1 MNTLSAAERSSKIVE
16 LRELMARHAAVPPP
30 RQRARLPTRIAPL
43 DRALEGGLWKGGMV
57 ELLAPRRSSGSASLL
72 RGLLHETAGQ
82 GLWSALIDGAD
93 SFDPQLAG
101 DQTLSRLLWIRC
113 HTAAEAMQS
122 ADLLLRDGNLP
133 LICLD
138 LCQNPPAQLR
148 KIASTTWYRLQR
160 MIEPTSVALLTVAP
174 SPLIP
179 CADVRLELQSV
190 FSLGDL
196 EESPADLLRA
206 VKLEVRRQRQVETG
220 EEVPLRRSA

>member
-1 MNTLSAAERSSKIVE
+1 MNISLLDRSSKIVE
-16 LRELMARHAAVPPP
+16 LRELISRHSSAPPAR
-30 RQRARLPTRIAPL
+30 RRARLATGIEPL
-43 DRALEGGLWKGGMV
+43 DRALEGGLWQGGMV

-72 RGLLHETAGQ
+72 RGLLDHTASQ
-82 GLWSALIDGAD
+82 NLWAALIDGAD

-101 DQTLSRLLWIRC
+101 ARTLSRMLWIRC

-133 LICLD
+133 LLCLD
-138 LCQNPPAQLR
+138 LCHNPPAQLR

-160 MIEPTSVALLTVAP
+160 MIEPTSVALLTLAP
-174 SPLIP
+174 SPLNP

-196 EESPADLLRA
+196 EESPADLLRT
-206 VKLEVRRQRQVETG
+206 VKLQVRRQRHG
-220 EEVPLRRSA
+220 EVPGELLRRQA